1 MAELVQLGF
10 PSPHPS
16 NSPQPVGQLQTGGP
30 STKPPATESLQ
41 LKVTGMTCAGCAA
54 SVQKALMSRP
64 DVALASVSVTTGL
77 ALIEGSHL
85 QTDSLIQTIV
95 DRGFGAERLAEDV
108 DTRSQIERQQQAA
121 EQLWRHRA
129 IVGLGLW
136 IPLELFHWVSTALHW
151 HPAMMPWLMF
161 AGSLI
166 VVAFAGSAFFRSALV
181 AAKRGTTNMDT
192 LISIGAL
199 SAFGYSAIN
208 LFLGTHHATYF
219 SEAAGLLGI
228 VSLGHWLEARASAH
242 AGSAVRELLKLQPE
256 TAELVSSDGSSSIVP
271 SLSVVKGQRLQI
283 RPGARIPVDGVVIN
297 GSSDVD
303 ESVVTGESI
312 PVHRRD
318 GDPVVAGSMNTTGQ
332 LIIEATVSGHET
344 TISRMAELVQKSQTS
359 RAPVQKLADEVS
371 AIFVPTVLF
380 IALMTLTLWS
390 LLGYITHGFI
400 SAVTVLIISCP
411 CALGLATPMAVMVGT
426 GSASQRGILIKS
438 AAALEQIGRSMR
450 VVFDKTGTLTTGHP
464 AVSQIVP
471 VEKISEQ
478 ELLALAAAVEQ
489 PSEHPVA
496 KAIVAAARER
506 KLTIDAVSDF
516 RVIPG
521 SGVSG
526 IVNGQEVR
534 VERDSV
540 ATARVI
546 QAGHVIGTIN
556 VLDVARGDAA
566 SAVRRLHDMHVQVF
580 MLSGD
585 KASTAHEIGSAL
597 GIDASH
603 IVAEATPQQK
613 TEFIRRAGQ
622 HVVMVGDGLNDAA
635 ALAQSGLGVAMA
647 SGTNVAIDAASVV
660 IPGDRVEAI
669 ADLFTIARATLT
681 TIRQNLFFAF
691 FYNAVAIPLAAFGL
705 LGSSGPLWAA
715 AAMGLSDITVVG
727 NALRLRRR
735 LKRSGNLP
743 PKK

>member
-10 PSPHPS
+10 PSPNPS
-16 NSPQPVGQLQTGGP
+16 NTPKPDGLSQKRPPSDTLQF
-30 STKPPATESLQ
+30 
-41 LKVTGMTCAGCAA
+41 KVTGMTCAGCAA
-54 SVQKALMSRP
+54 SIQRALTARP
-64 DVALASVSVTTGL
+64 DVASASVSVTTGM
-77 ALIEGSHL
+77 ALVEGHQL
-85 QTDSLIQTIV
+85 QPQSLIQTIV
-95 DRGFGAERLAEDV
+95 DRGFGAELLAETPDP
-108 DTRSQIERQQQAA
+108 RSQIEQQQQAS
-121 EQLWRHRA
+121 ERMWRHRA
-129 IVGLGLW
+129 IVGIGLW
-136 IPLELFHWVSTALHW
+136 LPLEIFHWIATASHW
-151 HPAMMPWLMF
+151 HPTLMPWLMM

-166 VVAFAGSAFFRSALV
+166 VVVFAGSAFFRSALN

-208 LFLGTHHATYF
+208 LLLQTGHATYF

-228 VSLGHWLEARASAH
+228 VSLGHWMEARASAH

-256 TAELVSSDGSSSIVP
+256 TAELMKPDGSSTTIS
-271 SLSVVKGQRLQI
+271 SQSVTRGQHLRI
-283 RPGARIPVDGVVIN
+283 RPGARIPVDGRVLS

-312 PVHRRD
+312 PVHRQA
-318 GDPVVAGSMNTTGQ
+318 GDPVIAGSMNTTGQ
-332 LIIEATVSGHET
+332 LVIEATVSGRET
-344 TISRMAELVQKSQTS
+344 TITRMAELVQKAQTS

-390 LLGYITHGFI
+390 LLGYMTQGFI

-438 AAALEQIGRSMR
+438 AAALEHIGRSMR
-450 VVFDKTGTLTTGHP
+450 VVFDKTGTLTTGQP
-464 AVSQIVP
+464 AVSRITTASGV
-471 VEKISEQ
+471 SEQ
-478 ELLALAAAVEQ
+478 HLLALAAAVEQ

-496 KAIVAAARER
+496 KAIVQAAKDRQL
-506 KLTIDAVSDF
+506 KIDEVTNF
-516 RVIPG
+516 RVVPG
-521 SGVSG
+521 IGVSG
-526 IVNGQEVR
+526 VVAGTEVR
-534 VERDSV
+534 VEKDDV
-540 ATARVI
+540 VTARVI
-546 QAGHVIGTIN
+546 HGGTVIGTI
-556 VLDVARGDAA
+556 DVKDRARPDAA
-566 SAVRRLHDMHVQVF
+566 SAVRRLQEMNVTVS

-585 KASTAHEIGSAL
+585 KLTTAREIGVPL
-597 GIDASH
+597 GMDVTQI
-603 IVAEATPQQK
+603 IAEATPEQK
-613 TEFIRRAGQ
+613 TRFIQSAGPN
-622 HVVMVGDGLNDAA
+622 VVMVGDGLNDAA

-647 SGTNVAIDAASVV
+647 SGTNVAIDAAAVV

-669 ADLFTIARATLT
+669 ADLFSIARATLS

-735 LKRSGNLP
+735 LKRSSP
-743 PKK
+743 